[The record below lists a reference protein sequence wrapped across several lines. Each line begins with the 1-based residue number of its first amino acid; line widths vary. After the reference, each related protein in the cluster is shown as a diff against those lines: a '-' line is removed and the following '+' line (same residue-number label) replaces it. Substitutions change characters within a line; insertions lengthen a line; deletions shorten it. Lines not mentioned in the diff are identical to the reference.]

1 MRRSCLPHPHP
12 LAKAMLF
19 NLWLL
24 RQIDWTDEVGELVR
38 FLNEDQLAPLWS
50 SEPERYRD
58 YLAARQVT
66 LGVMAAL
73 EKAIAKWRQAQTT
86 ENGR

>member
-1 MRRSCLPHPHP
+1 M
-12 LAKAMLF
+12 AMLF

-24 RQIDWTDEVGELVR
+24 RQIDRKDEVGELVR
-38 FLNEDQLAPLWS
+38 FFNEDQLAPLWS
-50 SEPERYRD
+50 GEPERYRN

-66 LGVMAAL
+66 PGVRAAF
-73 EKAIAKWRQAQTT
+73 EKAVVEWRQAQTT